1 MKKQNQALVISPKN
15 RHIDTMLLEH
25 FKNNAQVMIV
35 LGPRQAGKTTLIT
48 RLFPDAQYFLV
59 DNEPVLKNLETYDI
73 HTYNQI
79 IRPTTTTLII
89 DEIQLLSNP
98 GRCAKIIH
106 DQMSHVHLIITG
118 SSALNI
124 KNKTSESLAGRKIDY
139 HVYPLTF
146 SEYLFQKNISDS
158 LSYTVLDTILTG
170 NLKSKAHLFDLT
182 YTLDTFLLYGGYPY
196 LIENPQDEIYLE
208 NLVDSVIFKDI
219 LELELIENRK
229 DALNLLKLL
238 AHQMSNLINYAQLAN
253 RLQIDV
259 RTVKK
264 YIEIFEQ
271 SFIIFR
277 LYPFS
282 KNKRDEIVK
291 SPKIYFYD
299 TGLRNALIGNF
310 SDIHVRTDMG
320 ALFENFIISE
330 VYKSISY
337 LRGSSQSS
345 MNINFWRTKQGAEI
359 DLVVSKSDNDLLLGV
374 EIKYG
379 KGSATKAFK
388 NRYKNARVFEVNAEN
403 FY

>member
-1 MKKQNQALVISPKN
+1 MQI
-15 RHIDTMLLEH
+15 
-25 FKNNAQVMIV
+25 MIL

-59 DNEPVLKNLETYDI
+59 DNEPILKNLETYDI
-73 HTYNQI
+73 HTYRQI
-79 IRPTTTTLII
+79 IRPDTKTLII

-106 DQMSHVHLIITG
+106 DQLPDIQLIITG
-118 SSALNI
+118 SSALTI
-124 KNKTSESLAGRKIDY
+124 KNKTSESLAGRKVEY
-139 HVYPLTF
+139 HLYPLTF
-146 SEYLFQKNISDS
+146 SEYLYQKNSTDA
-158 LSYTVLDTILTG
+158 LLYTVLNKILAG
-170 NLKSKAHLFDLT
+170 VGQKDAHLFDLT
-182 YTLDTFLLYGGYPY
+182 ATLETFLLFGGYPY
-196 LIENPQDEIYLE
+196 LIQNPQDVVYLD
-208 NLVDSVIFKDI
+208 NLVDSVVFKDI

-238 AHQMSNLINYAQLAN
+238 AHQMSNLINYAELAN

-291 SPKIYFYD
+291 SPKIYFFD
-299 TGLRNALIGNF
+299 TGLRNALIKDF
-310 SDIHVRTDMG
+310 SDLLLRTDRG
-320 ALFENFIISE
+320 ALFENLIVSE
-330 VYKSISY
+330 VFKSNHYRDHSVNLNY
-337 LRGSSQSS
+337 
-345 MNINFWRTKQGAEI
+345 WRTKQGAEI
-359 DLVVSKSDNDLLLGV
+359 DLVLSGKDLLIGV

-379 KGSATKAFK
+379 TGTATKVFK
-388 NRYKNARVFEVNAEN
+388 NRYTDAKVFEVTAEN

>member
-1 MKKQNQALVISPKN
+1 MQIQT
-15 RHIDTMLLEH
+15 RHIDSTLLAH
-25 FKNNAQVMIV
+25 FKKNTQIMIL

-59 DNEPVLKNLETYDI
+59 DNEPILKNLETYDI
-73 HTYNQI
+73 HTYRQI
-79 IRPTTTTLII
+79 IRPDTKTLII

-106 DQMSHVHLIITG
+106 DQLPDIQLIITG
-118 SSALNI
+118 SSALTI
-124 KNKTSESLAGRKIDY
+124 KNKTSESLAGRKVEY
-139 HVYPLTF
+139 HLYPLTF
-146 SEYLFQKNISDS
+146 SEYLYQKNSTDA
-158 LSYTVLDTILTG
+158 LLYTVLNKILAG
-170 NLKSKAHLFDLT
+170 VGQKDAHLFDLT
-182 YTLDTFLLYGGYPY
+182 ATLETFLLFGGYPY
-196 LIENPQDEIYLE
+196 LIQNPQDVVYLD
-208 NLVDSVIFKDI
+208 NLVDSVVFKDI

-238 AHQMSNLINYAQLAN
+238 AHQMSNLINYAELAN

-291 SPKIYFYD
+291 SPKIYFFD
-299 TGLRNALIGNF
+299 TGLRNALIKDF
-310 SDIHVRTDMG
+310 SDLLLRTDRG
-320 ALFENFIISE
+320 ALFENLIVSE
-330 VYKSISY
+330 VFKSNHYRDHSVNLNY
-337 LRGSSQSS
+337 
-345 MNINFWRTKQGAEI
+345 WRTKQGAEI
-359 DLVVSKSDNDLLLGV
+359 DLVLSGKDLLIGV

-379 KGSATKAFK
+379 TGTATKVFK
-388 NRYKNARVFEVNAEN
+388 NRYTDAKVFEVTAEN

>member
-1 MKKQNQALVISPKN
+1 MQIQT
-15 RHIDTMLLEH
+15 RHIDSTLLAH
-25 FKNNAQVMIV
+25 FKKNTQIMIL

-59 DNEPVLKNLETYDI
+59 DNEPILKNLETYDI
-73 HTYNQI
+73 HTYRQI
-79 IRPTTTTLII
+79 IRPNTKTLII

-106 DQMSHVHLIITG
+106 DQLPDIQLIITG

-124 KNKTSESLAGRKIDY
+124 KNKTTESLAGRKVDY
-139 HVYPLTF
+139 HLYPLTF
-146 SEYLFQKNISDS
+146 SEYLYQKNSTDS
-158 LSYTVLDTILTG
+158 LSYIVLNKIFAG
-170 NLKSKAHLFDLT
+170 AGQKHAHLFDLT
-182 YTLDTFLLYGGYPY
+182 AALETFLLYGGYPY
-196 LIENPQDEIYLE
+196 LIQNPQDVVYLD
-208 NLVDSVIFKDI
+208 NLVDSVVFKDI
-219 LELELIENRK
+219 LELSLIENRK

-238 AHQMSNLINYAQLAN
+238 AHQMSNLVNYAELAN

-282 KNKRDEIVK
+282 QNKRDEIVK

-299 TGLRNALIGNF
+299 TGLRNALIKDF
-310 SDIHVRTDMG
+310 SDLLLRTDRG
-320 ALFENFIISE
+320 ALFENFIIAE
-330 VYKSISY
+330 VYKSNRY
-337 LRGSSQSS
+337 KGSSVDLH
-345 MNINFWRTKQGAEI
+345 FWRTKQGAEI
-359 DLVVSKSDNDLLLGV
+359 DLVLSEKDLVLGV

-379 KGSATKAFK
+379 TGTATKVFK
-388 NRYKNARVFEVNAEN
+388 NRYTDAKVFEVTAEN

>member
-1 MKKQNQALVISPKN
+1 MQIQT
-15 RHIDTMLLEH
+15 RHIDSTLLAH
-25 FKNNAQVMIV
+25 FKKNMQIMIL

-59 DNEPVLKNLETYDI
+59 DNEPILKNLETYDI
-73 HTYNQI
+73 HTYRQI
-79 IRPTTTTLII
+79 IRPDTKTLII

-106 DQMSHVHLIITG
+106 DQLPDIQLIITG
-118 SSALNI
+118 SSALTI
-124 KNKTSESLAGRKIDY
+124 KNKTSESLAGRKVEY
-139 HVYPLTF
+139 HLYPLTF
-146 SEYLFQKNISDS
+146 SEYLYQKNSTDA
-158 LSYTVLDTILTG
+158 LLYTVLNKILAG
-170 NLKSKAHLFDLT
+170 VGQKDAHLFDLT
-182 YTLDTFLLYGGYPY
+182 ATLETFLLFGGYPY
-196 LIENPQDEIYLE
+196 LIQNPQDVVYLD
-208 NLVDSVIFKDI
+208 NLVDSVVFKDI

-238 AHQMSNLINYAQLAN
+238 AHQMSNLINYAELAN

-291 SPKIYFYD
+291 SPKIYFFD
-299 TGLRNALIGNF
+299 TGLRNALIKDF
-310 SDIHVRTDMG
+310 SDLLLRTDRG
-320 ALFENFIISE
+320 ALFENLIVSE
-330 VYKSISY
+330 VFKSNHYRDHSVNLNY
-337 LRGSSQSS
+337 
-345 MNINFWRTKQGAEI
+345 WRTKQGAEI
-359 DLVVSKSDNDLLLGV
+359 DLVLSGKDLLIGV

-379 KGSATKAFK
+379 TGTATKVFK
-388 NRYKNARVFEVNAEN
+388 NRYTDAKVFEVTAEN